1 MIESSRAAQVHAS
14 ILNTVDVD
22 VFYDRI
28 STQVPVAK
36 KHPGPK
42 RVAIST
48 NLRPDTR
55 FRPAVSVARKPYTVR
70 YKLQVLAYLHQ
81 ARAPDSLQST
91 DQVRKPT
98 LAETSHRFKIS
109 VANISRWKQAESK
122 LLTRVGKERR
132 CRIGKRKWP
141 ALEKELYDAFQA
153 HRKQGKI
160 VRRGFFRVKAKLLCK
175 DYHPD
180 QGVFKFSN
188 GWFNGIIKKR
198 IPRSR

>member
-1 MIESSRAAQVHAS
+1 MIESSRATQVHAS

-22 VFYDRI
+22 VFYDCI

-48 NLRPDTR
+48 NLQPDTR
-55 FRPAVSVARKPYTVR
+55 FYPAISVARKSYTVR

-81 ARAPDSLQST
+81 ASVPDSLQST

-98 LAETSHRFKIS
+98 FAETSLRFKIP
-109 VANISRWKQAESK
+109 VANISWWKQAESK
-122 LLTRVGKERR
+122 LLTRVGTERQ
-132 CRIGKRKWP
+132 CRIGKTKWP
-141 ALEKELYDAFQA
+141 ALEKELYDAFRA

-160 VRRGFFRVKAKLLCK
+160 ML
-175 DYHPD
+175 
-180 QGVFKFSN
+180 
-188 GWFNGIIKKR
+188 
-198 IPRSR
+198 